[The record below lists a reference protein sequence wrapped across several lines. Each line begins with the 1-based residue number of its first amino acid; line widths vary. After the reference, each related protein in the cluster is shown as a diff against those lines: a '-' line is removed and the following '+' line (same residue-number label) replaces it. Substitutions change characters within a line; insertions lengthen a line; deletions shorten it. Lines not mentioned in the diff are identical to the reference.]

1 MLVYS
6 AHITPRLRYI
16 TRFFSTEMS
25 SAEWQLTDDPQAF
38 LTEQGARINYSAETL
53 DTHCL
58 HIVPQGLLS
67 QTGIEQ
73 QAIAVAPLNG
83 SPAFFQ
89 TGGALGFDIFA
100 AAFYLL
106 SRYEEYLPFEKDR
119 HGRFSAAQS
128 LAQKNG
134 FLKTPLVN
142 RWTQLLKQ
150 QLAERFPAEPF
161 RQPVFQ
167 LIPTYDVDMAWSYQH
182 KGFMRNGLNFVKE
195 AFSFQFSAVSK
206 RFKVLTGKEKD
217 PFDQFGWLNQLHE
230 QYQLKPYYFFLVG
243 EHTNNYDKNIS
254 PHNKAMQALIADH
267 AIRYPIGLHPSWQ
280 SNSAPAFLKKEKEI
294 LSAITGST
302 INAARQHFLKLSFPE
317 TYRNLL
323 KAGILFDFSMGYAD
337 DNGFRASVASPFC
350 WYDLEAETATDLLIF
365 PFCFMEGTSIFYKKN
380 SPAEGLMEL
389 QQLYNEV
396 KKMNGFFSMIWHNSS
411 FTNEGV
417 FKGWKQVYET
427 FIKERERTVPD
438 AMLL

>member
-38 LTEQGARINYSAETL
+38 LTEQGARINYSAEAL
-53 DTHCL
+53 DTRCL
-58 HIVPQGLLS
+58 QILPQGLLS
-67 QTGIEQ
+67 QTGILP

-128 LAQKNG
+128 LACKNG

-142 RWTQLLKQ
+142 HWTQLLKQ

-167 LIPTYDVDMAWSYQH
+167 LIPTYDVDMAWSYRN
-182 KGFMRNGLNFVKE
+182 KGIWRNGLNFIKE
-195 AFSFQFSAVSK
+195 AVSCQFSAFSK
-206 RFKVLTGKEKD
+206 RFKVLTGREKD
-217 PFDQFGWLNQLHE
+217 PFDQFGWLNGLHE
-230 QYQLKPYYFFLVG
+230 KYLLKPYYFFLVG
-243 EHTNNYDKNIS
+243 EHTNRYDKNIP
-254 PHNKAMQALIADH
+254 PHNKAMQVLIADH

-280 SNSAPAFLKKEKEI
+280 SNSAPAVLKKEKEI

-350 WYDLEAETATDLLIF
+350 WYDLEAEAATDLLIF

-396 KKMNGFFSMIWHNSS
+396 KKVNGFFSMIWHNASL
-411 FTNEGV
+411 TEEGI
-417 FKGWKQVYET
+417 FKGWKKMYET
-427 FIKERERTVPD
+427 FIKERERTAPD